1 MTILKYA
8 RIVILF
14 KKVIAVAIIF
24 CVVNHA
30 CYATVES
37 AKTLKLQAD
46 MSDYDF
52 STNVNI
58 EKLLRKNLQCVND
71 IIYTIIPMGV
81 VVSFDSFLFFDNGSD
96 EIRTNSYCILEII
109 ANLLVLLNKPCLVE
123 STTSSDSYYNS
134 KYNSN
139 WELSVVRAGNLQ
151 KYLLSTKKLSPDKF
165 RANGFGEIMPVV
177 RYQGKTQERINFI
190 IFNYEDSF
198 RR

>member
-1 MTILKYA
+1 MTILKYT

-24 CVVNHA
+24 CMVNHA
-30 CYATVES
+30 CYATIES

-52 STNVNI
+52 SINVNI
-58 EKLLRKNLQCVND
+58 EKLLRKNLQGVND

-123 STTSSDSYYNS
+123 STTSANSYYNS

-151 KYLLSTKKLSPDKF
+151 KYLLSTKKILPDKF

>member
-151 KYLLSTKKLSPDKF
+151 KYLLSTKKISPDKF

-190 IFNYEDSF
+190 IFNYEGSF

>member
-30 CYATVES
+30 CYATVEN

-96 EIRTNSYCILEII
+96 EIRTNSYCILELI

-123 STTSSDSYYNS
+123 STTSADSYYNS

-151 KYLLSTKKLSPDKF
+151 KYLLSTKKISPDKF

>member
-24 CVVNHA
+24 CMVNHA
-30 CYATVES
+30 CYATIES
-37 AKTLKLQAD
+37 AKTLNLQAD

-58 EKLLRKNLQCVND
+58 EKLLRKNLQGVND

-123 STTSSDSYYNS
+123 STTSANSYYNS

-151 KYLLSTKKLSPDKF
+151 KYLLSTKKILPDKF

>member
-151 KYLLSTKKLSPDKF
+151 KYLLSTKKISPDKF

>member
-1 MTILKYA
+1 M
-8 RIVILF
+8 F

-24 CVVNHA
+24 CMVNHA
-30 CYATVES
+30 CYATIES

-58 EKLLRKNLQCVND
+58 EKLLRKNLQGVND

-123 STTSSDSYYNS
+123 STTSTNSYYNS

-151 KYLLSTKKLSPDKF
+151 KYLLSTKKILPDKF

>member
-1 MTILKYA
+1 MTILKYV

-24 CVVNHA
+24 CMVNHA
-30 CYATVES
+30 CYATIES

-123 STTSSDSYYNS
+123 STTSANSYYNS

-151 KYLLSTKKLSPDKF
+151 KYILSTKKILPDKF

>member
-24 CVVNHA
+24 CMVNHA
-30 CYATVES
+30 CYATIES

-58 EKLLRKNLQCVND
+58 EKLLRKNLQGVND

-123 STTSSDSYYNS
+123 STTSTNSYYNS

-151 KYLLSTKKLSPDKF
+151 KYLLSTKKILPDKF

>member
-1 MTILKYA
+1 MTILRYE

-14 KKVIAVAIIF
+14 KKIIAFVIIF
-24 CVVNHA
+24 SITNLA
-30 CYATVES
+30 SFATVENP
-37 AKTLKLQAD
+37 KTLKLQAD
-46 MSDYDF
+46 MSEYDF

-58 EKLLRKNLQCVND
+58 EKLLRKNLQSFGN

-81 VVSFDSFLFFDNGSD
+81 VVSFDSFLFFDDGSD
-96 EIRTNSYCILEII
+96 ELRQNSYCILDII
-109 ANLLVLLNKPCLVE
+109 ANLLALVNKSCLVE
-123 STTSSDSYYNS
+123 STTSANSFYNS

-139 WELSVVRAGNLQ
+139 WELSIVRAGNIQ
-151 KYLLSTKKLSPDKF
+151 EYLISTRKILPDKF

-190 IFNYEDSF
+190 IFNYEESF

>member
-24 CVVNHA
+24 CMVNHA
-30 CYATVES
+30 CYATIES

-58 EKLLRKNLQCVND
+58 EKLLRKNLQVVND

-123 STTSSDSYYNS
+123 STTSANSYYNS

-151 KYLLSTKKLSPDKF
+151 KYLLSTKKILPDKF

>member
-24 CVVNHA
+24 CMVNHA
-30 CYATVES
+30 CYATIES

-58 EKLLRKNLQCVND
+58 EKLLRKNLQGVND

-123 STTSSDSYYNS
+123 STTSANSYYNS

-151 KYLLSTKKLSPDKF
+151 KYLLSTKKILPDKF

>member
-123 STTSSDSYYNS
+123 STTSADSYYNS

-151 KYLLSTKKLSPDKF
+151 KYLLSTKKISPDKI

>member
-8 RIVILF
+8 RVVILF

-58 EKLLRKNLQCVND
+58 KKLLRKNLQCVND

-123 STTSSDSYYNS
+123 STTSADSYYNS

-151 KYLLSTKKLSPDKF
+151 KYLLSTKKISPDKF

>member
-1 MTILKYA
+1 MTILKYT

-24 CVVNHA
+24 CMVNHA
-30 CYATVES
+30 CYATIES

-58 EKLLRKNLQCVND
+58 EKLLRKNLQGVND

-123 STTSSDSYYNS
+123 STTSANSYYNS

-151 KYLLSTKKLSPDKF
+151 KYLLSTKKILPDKF

>member
-1 MTILKYA
+1 MTILRYE

-14 KKVIAVAIIF
+14 KKVIAFVIIF
-24 CVVNHA
+24 SIANLA
-30 CYATVES
+30 SFANVENS
-37 AKTLKLQAD
+37 KTLKLQAD

-58 EKLLRKNLQCVND
+58 EKLLRKNLQNLGNV
-71 IIYTIIPMGV
+71 IFTIIPMGV
-81 VVSFDSFLFFDNGSD
+81 VVSFDSLLFFDNGSD
-96 EIRTNSYCILEII
+96 ELRQNSYCILDII
-109 ANLLVLLNKPCLVE
+109 ANLLALVNKSCLVE
-123 STTSSDSYYNS
+123 STTSTNSFYNS

-139 WELSVVRAGNLQ
+139 WELSIVRAGNIQ
-151 KYLLSTKKLSPDKF
+151 EYLISTRKIPPDKF

-190 IFNYEDSF
+190 IFNYAESF

>member
-24 CVVNHA
+24 CMVNHA
-30 CYATVES
+30 CYATIES

-96 EIRTNSYCILEII
+96 EIRPNSYCILEII

-123 STTSSDSYYNS
+123 STTSANSYYNS

-151 KYLLSTKKLSPDKF
+151 KYLLSTKKILPDKF

>member
-24 CVVNHA
+24 CMVNHA
-30 CYATVES
+30 CYATIES

-58 EKLLRKNLQCVND
+58 EKLLRKNLQGVND

-123 STTSSDSYYNS
+123 STTSANSYYNS

-139 WELSVVRAGNLQ
+139 WELSVVRAGNRQ
-151 KYLLSTKKLSPDKF
+151 KYLLSTKKILPDKF

>member
-8 RIVILF
+8 RNVILF

-24 CVVNHA
+24 CMVNHA
-30 CYATVES
+30 CYATIES

-58 EKLLRKNLQCVND
+58 EKLLRKNLQGVND

-123 STTSSDSYYNS
+123 STTSANSYYNS

-151 KYLLSTKKLSPDKF
+151 KYLLSTKKILPDKF

>member
-24 CVVNHA
+24 CMVNHA
-30 CYATVES
+30 CYATIES

-151 KYLLSTKKLSPDKF
+151 KYLLSTKKILPDKF

>member
-1 MTILKYA
+1 
-8 RIVILF
+8 LF

-151 KYLLSTKKLSPDKF
+151 KYLLSTKKISPDKF

>member
-71 IIYTIIPMGV
+71 IIYAIIPMGV

-151 KYLLSTKKLSPDKF
+151 KYLLSTKKISPDKF

>member
-24 CVVNHA
+24 CMVNHA
-30 CYATVES
+30 CYATIES

-58 EKLLRKNLQCVND
+58 EKLLRKNLQGVND

-123 STTSSDSYYNS
+123 STTSANSYYNS

-139 WELSVVRAGNLQ
+139 WELSVVRVGNLQ
-151 KYLLSTKKLSPDKF
+151 KYLLSTKKILPDKF

>member
-109 ANLLVLLNKPCLVE
+109 ANLLFLLNKPCLVE
-123 STTSSDSYYNS
+123 STTSADSYYNS

-151 KYLLSTKKLSPDKF
+151 KYLLSTKKISPDKF

-177 RYQGKTQERINFI
+177 RYQGKKQERINFI